1 MSKLIIIRG
10 NSGSGKSTVAKLVR
24 EKSAHPEKVALI
36 EQDYL
41 RRIVLKEKERD
52 NGFNIELIKQTA
64 IFALER
70 GYDVIVEGILSSKR
84 YGIMMR
90 ELMSMIDESYI
101 FYIDI
106 PFDETLRRHKTK
118 PNAHEFGE
126 KEMREWY
133 REKDVLGVEDEIV
146 FNEKFNQVELV
157 SEILKYS
164 GI

>member
-1 MSKLIIIRG
+1 
-10 NSGSGKSTVAKLVR
+10 
-24 EKSAHPEKVALI
+24 
-36 EQDYL
+36 
-41 RRIVLKEKERD
+41 
-52 NGFNIELIKQTA
+52 
-64 IFALER
+64 
-70 GYDVIVEGILSSKR
+70 VIVEGILSSKR